1 MKDLGL
7 SADLLKSVA
16 GVMRDSSAKQAEQSK
31 DVSEKLS
38 AQYVNRMGVARPRT
52 AEEARVA
59 TLEGRA
65 PQRRISDAISQVY
78 SKSTEEH
85 NARAK
90 EEAAAIERA
99 YAKMGASKPISES
112 VDEACS
118 SKMKAA
124 KKEFKKAEEEKMK
137 SRTVKARDAIDEDS
151 EQISEKEY
159 VMPYNSKK
167 TASAG
172 DRYKSVVAHAKKM
185 GYKVH
190 HQDTAGDEKGDA
202 DITVHYQGGESRH
215 SSDPESIEIHK
226 GGKAHGDKAL
236 HAFAKGTAAAIKEE
250 TAKKT
255 KEPLPFTPD
264 KPKKNPSATAG
275 KYGQGY
281 STARHLARQ
290 GIKDVTK
297 GMTKE
302 EVTLSAEEI
311 ARIEEL
317 AKQFEEQ

>member
-38 AQYVNRMGVARPRT
+38 AQYANRMGVARPRT

-85 NARAK
+85 NARVK

-118 SKMKAA
+118 SSMKSA

-137 SRTVKARDAIDEDS
+137 SRTVKARDAVDES
-151 EQISEKEY
+151 N
-159 VMPYNSKK
+159 V
-167 TASAG
+167 
-172 DRYKSVVAHAKKM
+172 
-185 GYKVH
+185 
-190 HQDTAGDEKGDA
+190 
-202 DITVHYQGGESRH
+202 
-215 SSDPESIEIHK
+215 
-226 GGKAHGDKAL
+226 
-236 HAFAKGTAAAIKEE
+236 E